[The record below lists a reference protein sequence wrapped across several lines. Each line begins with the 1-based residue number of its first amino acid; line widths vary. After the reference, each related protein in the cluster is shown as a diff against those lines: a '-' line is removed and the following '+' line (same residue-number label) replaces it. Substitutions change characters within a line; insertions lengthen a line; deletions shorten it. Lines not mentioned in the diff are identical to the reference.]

1 MSDEPDVTAPPARR
15 PRQRI
20 SDVVRC
26 AHPKQALLLSAL
38 IGVLAAAD
46 GRPTREFLSA
56 AAAVLLV
63 QLSLGLSNDICD
75 QAHDYRAETP
85 RKPIAGGRVDAGTA
99 GYVLMVLVLLSVP
112 ISVQNGAAAGG
123 ALLMTLP
130 IGWIHNRW
138 LHRTAFSFVGWTAS
152 AALYPAFLAYGG
164 WAGTV
169 HGEAPTW
176 AITLAAAAVGFC
188 AHLVTSLGDL
198 VDDNKS
204 GARNLPLRIALR
216 IGAPRLLF
224 VTIVLSAAAVAGLVV
239 AGLSVG
245 LRQ

>member
-1 MSDEPDVTAPPARR
+1 MTEAAETSPPAVRR

-20 SDVVRC
+20 RDVVRC
-26 AHPKQALLLSAL
+26 MHPKQSLFLSVL

-46 GRPTREFLSA
+46 GRPPREYLSA
-56 AAAVLLV
+56 AGAVLLV
-63 QLSLGLSNDICD
+63 QLSLGLSNDISD

-85 RKPIAGGRVDAGTA
+85 AKPIAEGRVDAGSA
-99 GYVLMVLVLLSVP
+99 SYVLMVLVLLAVP

-123 ALLMTLP
+123 ALLITLP

-169 HGEAPTW
+169 HGEAPSW
-176 AITLAAAAVGFC
+176 AITVAAAAVGFC
-188 AHLVTSLGDL
+188 AHLVTSLADL

-204 GARNLPLRIALR
+204 GARNLPLRLALR
-216 IGAPRLLF
+216 VGAPRLLF
-224 VTIVLSAAAVAGLVV
+224 VTIVLTAAAVAGLVV